1 MSAGHGRQV
10 LISGATQKLV
20 RDILPADTELFDLGE
35 RRLKDLL
42 RPEHLYQLGAPGL
55 SSTFPPLKTLEAYRN
70 NLPVQ
75 LTSFIGREHEI
86 AEIKQELKGH
96 HLVTL
101 IGPGGFPGSVSSRR
115 VVH

>member
-1 MSAGHGRQV
+1 MGIHTGPAQLNHNSDQIIYLGYATLVSTQRIMSAGHGRQV

-55 SSTFPPLKTLEAYRN
+55 
-70 NLPVQ
+70 
-75 LTSFIGREHEI
+75 
-86 AEIKQELKGH
+86 
-96 HLVTL
+96 
-101 IGPGGFPGSVSSRR
+101 
-115 VVH
+115 

>member
-1 MSAGHGRQV
+1 
-10 LISGATQKLV
+10 
-20 RDILPADTELFDLGE
+20 
-35 RRLKDLL
+35 
-42 RPEHLYQLGAPGL
+42 
-55 SSTFPPLKTLEAYRN
+55 
-70 NLPVQ
+70 VQ